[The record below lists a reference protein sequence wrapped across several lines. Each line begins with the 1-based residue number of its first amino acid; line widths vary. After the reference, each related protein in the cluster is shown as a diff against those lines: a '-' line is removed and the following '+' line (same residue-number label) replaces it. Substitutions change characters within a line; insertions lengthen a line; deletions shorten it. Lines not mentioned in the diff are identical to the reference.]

1 MLLFYILAFSL
12 LIITSTF
19 ALPHNLEERQQ
30 RAQVITRCTV
40 PNTEALTFDDGP
52 CKYIYDVI
60 KALKDSNATGTFFFR
75 GCIYGQEDAKRV
87 KYAYEQKQQIA
98 SHTWAHKNLTT
109 LSADQKAFER
119 ITGAVPAFMRPPY
132 GNYNTRVLDVAG
144 IRKQTVVT
152 WDFDSGDSTGASVTK
167 QKSLYDAV
175 VKKHPSTILSLA
187 HEVHASSVYE
197 VLPYAIKKL
206 RGAGYKLVSVS
217 EYLGKPAHQRVG
229 KPSTRTMIIMALLTP
244 DPNGHFTHYKI
255 LGIGMRVYFFIDWI
269 KYHYELGVLSA
280 ICSFCI
286 PST

>member
-60 KALKDSNATGTFFFR
+60 KALKDSNATGTFFFNGNNW

-109 LSADQKAFER
+109 LSADQNVLEAFER

-187 HEVHASSVYE
+187 HEVHGKKFRMIVSYE

-229 KPSTRTMIIMALLTP
+229 KPSTRTM
-244 DPNGHFTHYKI
+244 
-255 LGIGMRVYFFIDWI
+255 
-269 KYHYELGVLSA
+269 SS
-280 ICSFCI
+280 CFCNAMSI
-286 PST
+286 FVD